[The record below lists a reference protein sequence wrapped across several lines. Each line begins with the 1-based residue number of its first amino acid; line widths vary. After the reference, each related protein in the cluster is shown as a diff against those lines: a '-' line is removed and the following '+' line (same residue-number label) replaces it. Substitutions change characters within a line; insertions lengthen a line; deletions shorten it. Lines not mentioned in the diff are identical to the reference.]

1 MKQNESGASIYAENE
16 LAKRRYEAR
25 VRARHR
31 LCPHL
36 CKKANETKDTNFAD
50 TIKNTAKDTNSANT
64 QKSTANATPKD
75 INSASAKDAPSPA
88 KKFMLEDIK
97 ISKGEL
103 CPALAKY
110 ELILW
115 DEFFFYKKCS
125 LDDKYEPYNPQHNF
139 VFSEFDF
146 PKNQLIK
153 AYEQIKADDV
163 RVEPYS
169 ARIVCYI
176 LRPPWAAINDI
187 LITAQVQLK
196 VIGKVIDAIYVLES
210 ECFRTHEALS
220 RLANAISSLDNFEQN
235 QARPVMH
242 SFNRGMIFST
252 PVYESISR
260 YYRKGYLPMGG
271 IQTMSVEYDCTYKY
285 ELKHCNEGVLKQIK
299 SLKSH
304 LKECQ
309 AWANASAAW
318 LEGLIS
324 QQKDFTPHQA
334 LDNPV
339 PPDNVRA
346 IFDYAMGEDERK
358 KLLDEIAKKRAVIK
372 RADYNK
378 LTADEKKR
386 LDEIIVKA
394 KEIQHLITNNFA
406 KDGKWIDTKSLIA
419 AACGDDSSPSSFFR
433 ALGLD

>member
-16 LAKRRYEAR
+16 LAKKRYEAR

-36 CKKANETKDTNFAD
+36 CKKTNETKDTSSANTAKGSFAD
-50 TIKNTAKDTNSANT
+50 TAKDTAKDTNSANT

-115 DEFFFYKKCS
+115 DKILSYKKFLQYS
-125 LDDKYEPYNPQHNF
+125 QDSKENGEN
-139 VFSEFDF
+139 DF
-146 PKNQLIK
+146 FRAKIK
-153 AYEQIKADDV
+153 AYEEINADEVCVEDCVYMKILCDFFGGDRVPLMNGLNKAKA
-163 RVEPYS
+163 E
-169 ARIVCYI
+169 
-176 LRPPWAAINDI
+176 
-187 LITAQVQLK
+187 LK

-271 IQTMSVEYDCTYKY
+271 LQTMSIGYDCTYKY
-285 ELKHCNEGVLKQIK
+285 ELKHCNKGVLKEIK

-309 AWANASAAW
+309 AWANASVAW

-324 QQKDFTPHQA
+324 QQKDFAPHQA
-334 LDNPV
+334 LDNPI

-372 RADYNK
+372 CADYNK

-406 KDGKWIDTKSLIA
+406 KDGKWIDTKSLIV
-419 AACGDDSSPSSFFR
+419 AACGDDSNFFR
-433 ALGLD
+433 ALGVD